1 MSADNDQKKNVITKQ
16 RGLYIVA
23 GVGALAVAMNF
34 MGGPSESKGSASVDK
49 PQAIE
54 LGGDKINSITI
65 QDKDAALTQ
74 FAKKIETL
82 EDRIKRGDDDRQAL
96 KEKFASE
103 QRNAEQKSNNE
114 IRALSEEIAQL
125 RKDQVDGVYNGVN
138 KLDHGSPMPL
148 PPESKDGG
156 LNLEDFSMAPP
167 LPAVPAA
174 NRSGPNYGPN
184 YFLLNNGDAG
194 GQQFTGKSGGGAGST
209 ADTEQQLFANMTAP
223 ETNGIQ
229 RQGVNTY
236 NSTDATLAKMQGR
249 QPRPD
254 PMPAAETVNVSMPGQ
269 APRETYEVP
278 AFSFVEVTTLHGV
291 ACPIGANAPGSSE
304 EGKIPARPVV
314 LPVRG
319 IFKGPNGAER
329 DLGTIHL
336 MGLCSGNRNS
346 SSNTGRATIRIEQL
360 SYWDETGGAQ
370 TVPATGYIVD
380 TRDNEQDVYG
390 RLDKASGRTLAL
402 QSAAAAAAAYAS
414 TLSQSEFTTNSSVE
428 NGTSSVT
435 RQLTGDSTKAAVNE
449 GIAGM
454 FKKISERFEREAN
467 AAVDTVI
474 VEPGIKLRFVT
485 DQTFRVL
492 KPAEPFEIDPGMYDT
507 LI

>member
-23 GVGALAVAMNF
+23 AVGALGVAMNF
-34 MGGPSESKGSASVDK
+34 MGGNSETTGATSVDAPK
-49 PQAIE
+49 AVE
-54 LGGDKINSITI
+54 VGSDKVNSITI

-82 EDRIKRGDDDRQAL
+82 EDKIKRGEEDREAL
-96 KEKFASE
+96 KAKMLED
-103 QRNAEQKSNNE
+103 QRKAEQKSNTE
-114 IRALSEEIAQL
+114 IRALSEEVAQL
-125 RKDQVDGVYNGVN
+125 RKDQVDGVYGGIN
-138 KLDHGSPMPL
+138 KLDKGSSMPL
-148 PPESKDGG
+148 PPSSSEG
-156 LNLEDFSMAPP
+156 LNLEDFSLEPP
-167 LPAVPAA
+167 MPAVSA
-174 NRSGPNYGPN
+174 NPSNSNRYGPN
-184 YFLLNNGDAG
+184 YFLLNGGDAG
-194 GQQFTGKSGGGAGST
+194 GQQFNGKSGGGAGST
-209 ADTEQQLFANMTAP
+209 AETEQQLFANMTAP

-229 RQGVNTY
+229 RAGVNTY
-236 NSTDATLAKMQGR
+236 NETDATLAKLNGR
-249 QPRPD
+249 QPNPD
-254 PMPAAETVNVSMPGQ
+254 PMPAAQSLNASLPTQ
-269 APRETYEVP
+269 IQRETYEVP

-291 ACPIGANAPGSSE
+291 ACPIGANAPGASE

-414 TLSQSEFTTNSSVE
+414 TLSQAEFTTNSAME
-428 NGTSSVT
+428 NGTSST
-435 RQLTGDSTKAAVNE
+435 TSQLTGSATKAAVNE

-492 KPAEPFEIDPGMYDT
+492 KPAEAFDIDPGMYDT

>member
-34 MGGPSESKGSASVDK
+34 MGGPGESKGSASVDK

-174 NRSGPNYGPN
+174 NRSC
-184 YFLLNNGDAG
+184 LLY
-194 GQQFTGKSGGGAGST
+194 TSPS
-209 ADTEQQLFANMTAP
+209 
-223 ETNGIQ
+223 
-229 RQGVNTY
+229 
-236 NSTDATLAKMQGR
+236 
-249 QPRPD
+249 PRD
-254 PMPAAETVNVSMPGQ
+254 
-269 APRETYEVP
+269 
-278 AFSFVEVTTLHGV
+278 
-291 ACPIGANAPGSSE
+291 
-304 EGKIPARPVV
+304 
-314 LPVRG
+314 RG
-319 IFKGPNGAER
+319 
-329 DLGTIHL
+329 
-336 MGLCSGNRNS
+336 
-346 SSNTGRATIRIEQL
+346 
-360 SYWDETGGAQ
+360 
-370 TVPATGYIVD
+370 
-380 TRDNEQDVYG
+380 
-390 RLDKASGRTLAL
+390 
-402 QSAAAAAAAYAS
+402 
-414 TLSQSEFTTNSSVE
+414 
-428 NGTSSVT
+428 
-435 RQLTGDSTKAAVNE
+435 
-449 GIAGM
+449 
-454 FKKISERFEREAN
+454 
-467 AAVDTVI
+467 
-474 VEPGIKLRFVT
+474 
-485 DQTFRVL
+485 
-492 KPAEPFEIDPGMYDT
+492 
-507 LI
+507 